1 LVWLFN
7 LEKRYRLYFIKSQ
20 TFEFMPSTHLW
31 RAFIMQKGIVQ
42 MEKWI
47 ATVLAQSSLLL

>member
-1 LVWLFN
+1 M
-7 LEKRYRLYFIKSQ
+7 YFIKSQ

-47 ATVLAQSSLLL
+47 ATVLALMQ